1 LNLLRPNLDEF
12 LSCPAV
18 LVGLIGE
25 GIQASRSPR
34 LHEQEAGEL
43 GIRYFYQL
51 IDLQRLGVG
60 VAALPRLLEAAQLMG
75 FTGVNITHPCK
86 QAVVPLLDEL
96 SDDAAAIG
104 AVNTVVFADGKRVGH
119 NTDCWGFAE
128 SFKRGL
134 TGAPRRKVVLVGAGG
149 AGAAV
154 AFAAMRSGVE
164 RLAIHDLD
172 EARATQLA
180 SQLGSRFGLQRVAV
194 VADLAAEMAEAD
206 GLIQATPVGMHGH
219 PGLPLPV
226 ELLRAEL
233 WIAEVVY
240 FPLETELLKH
250 ARRLGCRTL
259 DGGGMAVFQ
268 AAEAFRLFTGL
279 TPNYER
285 MLQHFARMG

>member
-1 LNLLRPNLDEF
+1 MNLVRPTIDE

-25 GIQASRSPR
+25 RIQASRSPR
-34 LHEQEAGEL
+34 LHEQEASEL

-51 IDLQRLGVG
+51 IDLQRLGVDVTG
-60 VAALPRLLEAAQLMG
+60 LPRLLEAAQLMG

-86 QAVVPLLDEL
+86 QAVVPLLDDL

-104 AVNTVVFADGKRVGH
+104 AVNTVVFAGGKLVGH

-134 TGAPRRKVVLVGAGG
+134 TGAPRNKVVLVGAGG

-154 AFAAMRSGVE
+154 AFAALNLDVA
-164 RLAIHDLD
+164 RLAIYDLD
-172 EARATQLA
+172 AARAMRLA
-180 SQLGSRFGLQRVAV
+180 SRLGSRFGLQRVAV
-194 VADLAAEMAEAD
+194 VADLAAEIAEAD
-206 GLIQATPVGMHGH
+206 GLVQATPVGMQGH
-219 PGLPLPV
+219 PGLPFPA
-226 ELLRAEL
+226 ELLRAKL

-240 FPLETELLKH
+240 FPIETELLKH

-268 AAEAFRLFTGL
+268 AAEALRLFTGL